1 VNRFSH
7 TFERLRRDSR
17 CGLFPWLMAGF
28 PDVEA
33 SRALA
38 DAALDAGA
46 DGFEIGVPFSD
57 PLADG
62 ATMQRANARALEGG
76 ATFETALDLARHIRR
91 RVPETPIAL
100 MSYYNPLWQ
109 RGDQQVAADL
119 ADAEVDGLIVADLPP
134 EEASSLHAALDARG
148 IGLVPLLAPTSPP
161 ERIRAIARLEP
172 IFVYCVRPGGGR
184 TRVFERAQSRH
195 FPLSIW
201 ERVGVRAVQ
210 LQLRL
215 DTFEGPLELLLLLIE
230 QRKLPITQVSLAQV
244 ADQYL
249 AQVHAAPE
257 LDPDLLADFLAIA
270 GKLLLLKSRALLL
283 TEEHDPEVEQVA
295 TDLTERL
302 AEYRV
307 FRAAAEAL
315 RELEQRGG
323 RTYAAT
329 RPPMVTSVPA
339 ALTPV
344 GADALVR
351 VWRQLLSAPIDAHID
366 LPGISRVSVD
376 ERRAQVLDALRSSAS
391 VSFRA
396 VAGRTIDEIV
406 ATFLAVL
413 ELFRRDRIGLDQ
425 DGPFGDLVLSRRAG
439 T

>member
-1 VNRFSH
+1 
-7 TFERLRRDSR
+7 
-17 CGLFPWLMAGF
+17 MA
-28 PDVEA
+28 
-33 SRALA
+33 
-38 DAALDAGA
+38 
-46 DGFEIGVPFSD
+46 
-57 PLADG
+57 
-62 ATMQRANARALEGG
+62 T
-76 ATFETALDLARHIRR
+76 
-91 RVPETPIAL
+91 
-100 MSYYNPLWQ
+100 
-109 RGDQQVAADL
+109 
-119 ADAEVDGLIVADLPP
+119 
-134 EEASSLHAALDARG
+134 
-148 IGLVPLLAPTSPP
+148 
-161 ERIRAIARLEP
+161 
-172 IFVYCVRPGGGR
+172 
-184 TRVFERAQSRH
+184 
-195 FPLSIW
+195 
-201 ERVGVRAVQ
+201 AVQ

-315 RELEQRGG
+315 RELEHQGG
-323 RTYAAT
+323 RTYPAT

-339 ALTPV
+339 PLTPV
-344 GADALVR
+344 GAEALVR
-351 VWRQLLSAPIDAHID
+351 VWRQLLSAPIDAHVD
-366 LPGISRVSVD
+366 LPGISRVSVE
-376 ERRAQVLDALRSSAS
+376 ERRAQVLDALRTAAS

-396 VAGRTIDEIV
+396 VAGQTIDEIV

-413 ELFRRDRIGLDQ
+413 ELFRRGRIGLDQ
-425 DGPFGDLVLSRRAG
+425 DGPFADLVLSRRAG